1 MFIDAKSLRMSV
13 VLDRKENPLKIK
25 ATTEVDV

>member
-1 MFIDAKSLRMSV
+1 MFIDENSLRMSV
-13 VLDRKENPLKIK
+13 VLERNETPLRIK

>member
-1 MFIDAKSLRMSV
+1 MFIDDNSLRMSV
-13 VLDRKENPLKIK
+13 ILERSENPLKIK